1 MKKHSLEQRSVEWHK
16 LRLGKLGGSECIGI
30 TTPARMKTTLNKKL
44 AETLTGVAEEVFVN
58 EAMQYGIDWE
68 DFVSNRYSS
77 ENFINV
83 ENVGAITNDD
93 YPLAILSPDGLI
105 GELGAIEIKCPQPKT
120 FVEMSL
126 LMINGKK
133 GLHKIVSNHR
143 PQIIWYFVM
152 MPKIDYVDYVI
163 YNDGFT
169 KAKCDYRAVRIS
181 RTDIIKD
188 INLMIAS
195 YKVYEA
201 NYNQKL
207 YQILGI

>member
-1 MKKHSLEQRSVEWHK
+1 MKKHSLEQRSAEWHK

-30 TTPARMKTTLNKKL
+30 TTPARMKTMLNKKL

-68 DFVSNRYSS
+68 NFVSNRYSS
-77 ENFINV
+77 ENFVNI

-93 YPLAILSPDGLI
+93 YSLAILSPDGLI
-105 GELGAIEIKCPQPKT
+105 GELGAIEIKCPQPKG

-133 GLHKIVSNHR
+133 GLDKIISSHR
-143 PQIIWYFVM
+143 PQIIWYFMM
-152 MPKIDYVDYVI
+152 MPNIDYVDYVI

-181 RTDIIKD
+181 RQDIIND
-188 INLMIAS
+188 IKKTID
-195 YKVYEA
+195 YYTIYETK
-201 NYNQKL
+201 YNEML
-207 YQILGI
+207 NQILDK

>member
-1 MKKHSLEQRSVEWHK
+1 MKKHSLEQRSAEWHK

-44 AETLTGVAEEVFVN
+44 AEIITGVAEEVFVN

-68 DFVSNRYSS
+68 NFVADRYSS
-77 ENFINV
+77 KNFVNV
-83 ENVGAITNDD
+83 ESVGAITNDD
-93 YPLAILSPDGLI
+93 YPLAILSPDGLV
-105 GELGAIEIKCPQPKT
+105 GELGAIEIKCPQPKG

-133 GLHKIVSNHR
+133 GLDKIIVSHR
-143 PQIIWYFVM
+143 PQIIWYFMM
-152 MPKIDYVDYVI
+152 MPNIDYVDYVI

-169 KAKCDYRAVRIS
+169 KFKVDYRAVRIS

-188 INLMIAS
+188 IMKMIAS

-201 NYNQKL
+201 NYKEKL
-207 YQILGI
+207 NQILAI